1 MNAINLI
8 IRSSMMLMLLA
19 PLLVSGQTSKSI
31 FFPAGKNS
39 TTVTGTVRGHAYID
53 HKLNVQTGQTLNV
66 SLNSKNSSVFFNV
79 LPPGSKDVAIYNSSE
94 GGNNYSGVADKSGL
108 YSIRVYLM
116 GAAKSEN
123 QSVNFGLTVGLVKPA
138 TSSNAPTTSFDA
150 TGQVRSSKGNAA
162 PGSVMS
168 DFGVKRTGFNRADL
182 YLTYPGSTQRIL
194 RFNNGKWT
202 CLSKNCTVT
211 YSKKGDDWHLAINGT
226 YYFIVPEAVVLGG

>member
-1 MNAINLI
+1 MHAKNWI
-8 IRSSMMLMLLA
+8 IRSSMLLVLLA
-19 PLLVSGQTSKSI
+19 PLLVTAQTSKSI

-39 TTVTGTVRGHAYID
+39 TTVTGTVRGHSYID
-53 HKLNVQTGQTLNV
+53 YKLNVLAGQTLKA
-66 SLNSKNSSVFFNV
+66 SLNSKRTSVFFNI
-79 LPPGSKDVAIYNSSE
+79 LPPGSTDVAIYNSS
-94 GGNNYSGVADKSGL
+94 GDGNNYSGVADKSGL
-108 YSIRVYLM
+108 YAIRVYLM

-123 QSVNFGLTVGLVKPA
+123 QSVNFGLTVSLIKPA
-138 TSSNAPTTSFDA
+138 TSGNTTTTSFDA
-150 TGQVRSSKGNAA
+150 NGQVRSSKGSAA

-168 DFGVKRTGFNRADL
+168 DFGVKRTGFNKADL

-226 YYFIVPEAVVLGG
+226 YFFIVPEAVVLGG